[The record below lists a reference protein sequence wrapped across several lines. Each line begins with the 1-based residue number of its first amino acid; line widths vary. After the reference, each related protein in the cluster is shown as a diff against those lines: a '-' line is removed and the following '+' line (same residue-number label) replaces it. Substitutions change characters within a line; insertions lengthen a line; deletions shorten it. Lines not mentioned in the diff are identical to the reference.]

1 MALCWNNRDDTTMRT
16 RGIFR
21 LIAVAVGI
29 AALWGATG
37 CAWNLISDKE
47 MIDHFNAHKAEFD
60 ELVKRYLAFDHRKG
74 DWDKLPRVIELKE
87 ATGVQRIIDGPG
99 YWFENP
105 YSIDAAKQS
114 KEMEEN
120 KSWAEHHDRKTA
132 IVQMQDERRHYDF
145 DIRSAINWKDYVY
158 YPAAPEIE
166 NGRIKLP
173 RELIDRK
180 YGIRNRVLESLDNPR
195 WEYGEC
201 VLRRIDPQ
209 WFLRRC
215 RSR

>member
-1 MALCWNNRDDTTMRT
+1 MRT
-16 RGIFR
+16 LRIFR
-21 LIAVAVGI
+21 LIAVALAV
-29 AALWGATG
+29 ALLGAVAS

-47 MIDHFNAHKAEFD
+47 MIDHFNAHKAEF
-60 ELVKRYLAFDHRKG
+60 EKLVESYLHFDHRKG
-74 DWDKLPRVIELKE
+74 DWDKLPEVIELKRL
-87 ATGVQRIIDGPG
+87 TGVQRIIDHAG

-105 YSIDAAKQS
+105 YSIEAAKQL
-114 KEMEEN
+114 KEMDEN
-120 KSWAEHHDRKTA
+120 KSWGEHRDRKTA
-132 IVQMQDERRHYDF
+132 SVQMQDQRRHYDF
-145 DIRSAINWKDYVY
+145 DLRSAINWKDYVY

-180 YGIRNRVLESLDNPR
+180 YGKGDRVLESLDSPR